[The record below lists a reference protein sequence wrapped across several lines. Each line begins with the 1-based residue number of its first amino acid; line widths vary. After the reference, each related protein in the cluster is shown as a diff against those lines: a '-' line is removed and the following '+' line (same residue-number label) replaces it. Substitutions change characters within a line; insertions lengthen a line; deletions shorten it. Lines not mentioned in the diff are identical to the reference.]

1 MNQSDIAWKMFS
13 KHREVQWW
21 LQDQD
26 TGNVEL
32 CFSALSYQIM
42 ITPCSITDFFMEPG
56 NSQSETHL
64 MEMCKAERK
73 REQKS
78 DQD

>member
-1 MNQSDIAWKMFS
+1 MNQFGIAWKMFS

-26 TGNVEL
+26 TGSMEL

-42 ITPCSITDFFMEPG
+42 ITPRAITDFFMEPG
-56 NSQSETHL
+56 NSQSESRL